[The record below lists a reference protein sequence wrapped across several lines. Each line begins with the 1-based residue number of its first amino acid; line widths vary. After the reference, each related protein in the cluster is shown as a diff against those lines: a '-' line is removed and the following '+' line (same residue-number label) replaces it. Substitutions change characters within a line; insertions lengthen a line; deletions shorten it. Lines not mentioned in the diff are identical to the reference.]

1 MEIVLSIH
9 IGNVYLYFHG
19 VEKNNQTQVSMTTKN
34 IIFFRLRKTGPKI
47 YIVVNIIW
55 PDIRRSRFFLRD
67 SWHFGVRLF
76 SGGSYVG
83 KRKGLTSARAIAVT
97 RCTGL
102 RFTYSFL
109 WKKRVYPD
117 LRFFFVPVGYL
128 IHTNLLGIWDTKFRL
143 LARFFRVKL
152 CKGIPALCILIL
164 NF

>member
-9 IGNVYLYFHG
+9 IGNVYLYFHR

-47 YIVVNIIW
+47 YVVVNIVW
-55 PDIRRSRFFLRD
+55 PDIRRSRFFLKD

-83 KRKGLTSARAIAVT
+83 KRKGLTSARTIAVT

-117 LRFFFVPVGYL
+117 LLFFVRVGY
-128 IHTNLLGIWDTKFRL
+128 
-143 LARFFRVKL
+143 FFVHIIAEEGATCRTSGWTGFTVIKL
-152 CKGIPALCILIL
+152 TVVIVGVCM
-164 NF
+164 